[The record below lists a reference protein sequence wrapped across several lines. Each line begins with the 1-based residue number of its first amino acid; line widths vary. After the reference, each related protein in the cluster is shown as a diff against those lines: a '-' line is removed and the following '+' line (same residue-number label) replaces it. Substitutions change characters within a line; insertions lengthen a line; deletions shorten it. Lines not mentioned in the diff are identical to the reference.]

1 MRIKALV
8 AIYIALLALIAI
20 VVFAMQARDDE
31 FVLTLVRCRECKDGG
46 QEWEGVFRNNSNW
59 VAD

>member
-31 FVLTLVRCRECKDGG
+31 FVLTLVRSSWMRLARVTRS
-46 QEWEGVFRNNSNW
+46 Q
-59 VAD
+59 